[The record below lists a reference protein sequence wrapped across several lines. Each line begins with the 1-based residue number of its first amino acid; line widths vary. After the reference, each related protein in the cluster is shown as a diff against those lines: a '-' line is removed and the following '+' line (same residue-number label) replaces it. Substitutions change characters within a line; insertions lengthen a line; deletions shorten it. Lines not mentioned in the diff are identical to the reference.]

1 MPFESIFTFL
11 FFLFIA
17 VRLYFTRFKY
27 KKSGK
32 TEINAIIKYVAYVPF
47 AAWFAIILLLILPV
61 DTPVKTFDLPANN
74 TLAIVGE
81 GMVVISILLL
91 YWGHKTIGNQWP
103 VVKDM
108 KNYSMVTT
116 GPYKYV
122 RHPIYLSFFLFTIGK
137 SLVFE
142 NLLLLW
148 GHTSPLS
155 TNLCHVRLLGVHLSY
170 TVRIALASVL
180 DEDVVPRKWIGISG
194 YELNWSLR
202 GLSAQ

>member
-47 AAWFAIILLLILPV
+47 AAWFSIILLLILPV

-137 SLVFE
+137 SMVFA
-142 NLLLLW
+142 NLLLLIIIPSLIMLYV
-148 GHTSPLS
+148 HTLMEEQK
-155 TNLCHVRLLGVHLSY
+155 LAKKFGKSY
-170 TVRIALASVL
+170 L
-180 DEDVVPRKWIGISG
+180 DYMGRTGRFVP
-194 YELNWSLR
+194 YLT
-202 GLSAQ
+202 